1 MKRQRW
7 WRWSIDVG
15 ETQLFELLANKAQ
28 CFFYMMLGTWK
39 TKIQEKICYTN
50 MLGTHIPYVEL
61 ENTTRNLGYTNN
73 LKSFN
78 RLTM

>member
-1 MKRQRW
+1 MKRQRR

-39 TKIQEKICYTN
+39 TEVQHKVCCTDILRAY
-50 MLGTHIPYVEL
+50 MHP
-61 ENTTRNLGYTNN
+61 
-73 LKSFN
+73 
-78 RLTM
+78 M